1 MIRNENDLLVFIKK
15 NLKTESRNVMKS
27 IGDDCAVIK
36 LSKQKYFVITTDTSL
51 LGPHFSKDYKPNEI
65 AYKSLASNLSDIA
78 SMGCT
83 PKYILMAI
91 TLPFLSDNW
100 IRDFY
105 KGLNLLMKK
114 HNLTLIGG
122 DTNKGPMSISFQ
134 VIGVNKHKVL
144 YRDSAKLND
153 DIYVTGQLGLARA
166 ALIFKRKKQ
175 QRNYLRYKN
184 NLYRPKPRIDIG
196 IDISKIASSC
206 IDVSDGLSK
215 DLNNILVSSK
225 KGATINFHEIPTSN
239 YILKN
244 LNQTEIYEALLG
256 GGEDYELCFTAH
268 KKHRD
273 IISLISKRHKTKITR
288 IGVITKKELVF
299 YNKEQVIKPK
309 IKGFDHFQS

>member
-15 NLKTESRNVMKS
+15 NLKTESKNVVKS

-51 LGPHFSKDYKPNEI
+51 LGPHFSKDYEPNEI

-78 SMGCT
+78 SMGCI
-83 PKYILMAI
+83 PKYIFMAI

-114 HNLTLIGG
+114 YNLTLIGG
-122 DTNKGPMSISFQ
+122 DTNKGSMSISFQ
-134 VIGVNKHKVL
+134 VIGENKHKVL
-144 YRDSAKLND
+144 YRDGAKDND

-175 QRNYLRYKN
+175 KCNYLRYKK
-184 NLYRPKPRIDIG
+184 NLYHPNPRIDIG
-196 IDISKIASSC
+196 IDISNIASSC

-215 DLNNILVSSK
+215 DLNNILISSK
-225 KGATINFHEIPTSN
+225 KGAAINFDEIPTSK
-239 YILKN
+239 YLLKN
-244 LNQTEIYEALLG
+244 LTQTEIYESLLG

-268 KKHRD
+268 KKYRER
-273 IISLISKRHKTKITR
+273 ISLISKRHRTKITR

-299 YNKEQVIKPK
+299 YNKGQLIRPK

>member
-15 NLKTESRNVMKS
+15 NLKTESKNVVKS

-51 LGPHFSKDYKPNEI
+51 LGPHFSKDYEPNKI

-78 SMGCT
+78 SMGCM
-83 PKYILMAI
+83 PKYIFMAI
-91 TLPFLSDNW
+91 TLPFLRDNW

-114 HNLTLIGG
+114 YNLTLIGG
-122 DTNKGPMSISFQ
+122 DTNKGSLSISFQ
-134 VIGVNKHKVL
+134 VIGENKHKVL
-144 YRDSAKLND
+144 YRDGAKDND

-175 QRNYLRYKN
+175 KSNYLRYKK
-184 NLYRPKPRIDIG
+184 NLYHPNPRIDIG
-196 IDISKIASSC
+196 IDISKFASSC

-215 DLNNILVSSK
+215 DLNNILISSK
-225 KGATINFHEIPTSN
+225 KGASINFDEIPTSK
-239 YILKN
+239 YLLKN
-244 LNQTEIYEALLG
+244 LTQKEIYESLLG

-268 KKHRD
+268 KKYRER
-273 IISLISKRHKTKITR
+273 ISLISKRHRTKITR
-288 IGVITKKELVF
+288 IGMITKKELVF
-299 YNKEQVIKPK
+299 YSKGQIIKPR

>member
-15 NLKTESRNVMKS
+15 YLKTESKNVVKS

-51 LGPHFSKDYKPNEI
+51 LGPHFSKDYEPSEI

-78 SMGCT
+78 SMGCI
-83 PKYILMAI
+83 PKYIFMAI

-114 HNLTLIGG
+114 YDLTLIGG
-122 DTNKGPMSISFQ
+122 DTNKGSMSISFQ
-134 VIGVNKHKVL
+134 VIGENKHKVL
-144 YRDSAKLND
+144 YRDGAKDND
-153 DIYVTGQLGLARA
+153 DIYVTGHLGLARA

-175 QRNYLRYKN
+175 KHNYLRYKK
-184 NLYRPKPRIDIG
+184 NLYHPNPRIDIG

-215 DLNNILVSSK
+215 DLNNIVVPSK
-225 KGATINFHEIPTSN
+225 KGAAINFDEIPTSK
-239 YILKN
+239 YLLKN
-244 LNQTEIYEALLG
+244 LTQTEIYEALLG

-268 KKHRD
+268 KKYRER
-273 IISLISKRHKTKITR
+273 ISLISKRHRTKITR
-288 IGVITKKELVF
+288 IGVITKKELIF
-299 YNKEQVIKPK
+299 YNKGKLIKPN